1 MYKYRVRIDTGTDI
15 KNFVATAEKLPFD
28 IFLEN
33 ENGAKRGNAKTLLNV
48 VDAMTYRKIY
58 ILSDNEIY
66 TPFRN
71 FIINET

>member
-15 KNFVATAEKLPFD
+15 KNFVATAENLPFD

-33 ENGAKRGNAKTLLNV
+33 ENGTKRGNAKTLLNV
-48 VDAMTYRKIY
+48 VDAISYRKIY

-66 TPFRN
+66 TPFRD

>member
-1 MYKYRVRIDTGTDI
+1 MYKYRVRIDTGNDI

-28 IFLEN
+28 VFLEN
-33 ENGAKRGNAKTLLNV
+33 ENGTKRGNAKTLLNV
-48 VDAMTYRKIY
+48 VDAMSYHKIY

-66 TPFRN
+66 TPFRD

>member
-15 KNFVATAEKLPFD
+15 KNFIAIAEKLPFD
-28 IFLEN
+28 IFIEN

-66 TPFRN
+66 TPFRD

>member
-28 IFLEN
+28 VFIEN